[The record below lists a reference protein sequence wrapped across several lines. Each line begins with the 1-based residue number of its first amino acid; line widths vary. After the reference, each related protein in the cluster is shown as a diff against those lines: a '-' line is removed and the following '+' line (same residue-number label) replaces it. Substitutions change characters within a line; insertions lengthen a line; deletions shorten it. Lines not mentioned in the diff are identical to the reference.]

1 MQLNYMGLNKL
12 YGTNRNKSMLAVF
25 ICHQVRFTYVCND
38 TIAYV
43 KYCNFPP
50 PRSEGGVA
58 SASSLN
64 KERTP
69 GFQGTVSLAGCL
81 LDGGYS
87 QEGGSLTEGS
97 VGADTCKHT
106 SQIF

>member
-1 MQLNYMGLNKL
+1 MEPIEIKSKL
-12 YGTNRNKSMLAVF
+12 AEF
-25 ICHQVRFTYVCND
+25 ICHQDRFTYASDD
-38 TIAYV
+38 TMAYV

-58 SASSLN
+58 STLRPN

-81 LDGGYS
+81 PDGGYS
-87 QEGGSLTEGS
+87 QEGGSLTEGP
-97 VGADTCKHT
+97 VDADTCKHT
-106 SQIF
+106 S

>member
-1 MQLNYMGLNKL
+1 
-12 YGTNRNKSMLAVF
+12 ML
-25 ICHQVRFTYVCND
+25 D
-38 TIAYV
+38 IAT
-43 KYCNFPP
+43 FPP

-81 LDGGYS
+81 LDRGYS

-97 VGADTCKHT
+97 VDADTCKHT